1 MPRKTRLP
9 LADLSLGELKRLVAI
24 KERMAVLEEKRE
36 RLQGELAEVQAAIAK
51 LTGAPAASAGRRRK
65 PGRKAGRKPT
75 RKAGRKSGRQPA
87 RPTARRGGRA
97 AAAVRPVRAAGTAAG
112 KGVRKAG
119 RRAGRKAG
127 RRPGKAPAV
136 AKRRAGGGGTLQEV
150 VAGLIRAHGSPMAF
164 QDILRTIQ
172 SRKLVKTK
180 SKDFANVLRRTLST
194 SRLVKRV
201 ARGTYGVAA

>member
-1 MPRKTRLP
+1 MSK
-9 LADLSLGELKRLVAI
+9 
-24 KERMAVLEEKRE
+24 
-36 RLQGELAEVQAAIAK
+36 
-51 LTGAPAASAGRRRK
+51 PA
-65 PGRKAGRKPT
+65 RKAGRKPG
-75 RKAGRKSGRQPA
+75 RKPGRPAGR
-87 RPTARRGGRA
+87 RGVRA
-97 AAAVRPVRAAGTAAG
+97 AAAVRPARAAGKAAG
-112 KGVRKAG
+112 KRGRK
-119 RRAGRKAG
+119 AGRKAG
-127 RRPGKAPAV
+127 RRAVKAPAK
-136 AKRRAGGGGTLQEV
+136 AKRAAGGGGTLQEV

>member
-1 MPRKTRLP
+1 MPRKKRLP
-9 LADLSLGELKRLVAI
+9 LADISLGELKRMVAI
-24 KERMAVLEEKRE
+24 KERTSALEEKRE
-36 RLQGELAEVQAAIAK
+36 RLQGELAEVEAAIAK
-51 LTGAPAASAGRRRK
+51 LTGAPAPAAGRQRK
-65 PGRKAGRKPT
+65 PGRKPGRKPARKAGRKPG
-75 RKAGRKSGRQPA
+75 RKPGRPAGR
-87 RPTARRGGRA
+87 RGVRA
-97 AAAVRPVRAAGTAAG
+97 AAAVRTARAAGKAAG
-112 KGVRKAG
+112 KRGRKAG
-119 RRAGRKAG
+119 RRAV
-127 RRPGKAPAV
+127 KAPAK
-136 AKRRAGGGGTLQEV
+136 AKRAAGGGGTLQEV

>member
-1 MPRKTRLP
+1 MPRKKRLP
-9 LADLSLGELKRLVAI
+9 LADISLGELKRMVAI
-24 KERMAVLEEKRE
+24 KERTSALEEKRE
-36 RLQGELAEVQAAIAK
+36 RLQGELAEVEAAIAK
-51 LTGAPAASAGRRRK
+51 LTGAPAPAAGRQRK
-65 PGRKAGRKPT
+65 PGRKPGRKPARKAGRKPG
-75 RKAGRKSGRQPA
+75 RPAGR
-87 RPTARRGGRA
+87 RGVRA
-97 AAAVRPVRAAGTAAG
+97 AAAVRTARAAGKAAG
-112 KGVRKAG
+112 KRGRKAG
-119 RRAGRKAG
+119 RRAV
-127 RRPGKAPAV
+127 KAPAK
-136 AKRRAGGGGTLQEV
+136 AKRAAGGGGTLQEV